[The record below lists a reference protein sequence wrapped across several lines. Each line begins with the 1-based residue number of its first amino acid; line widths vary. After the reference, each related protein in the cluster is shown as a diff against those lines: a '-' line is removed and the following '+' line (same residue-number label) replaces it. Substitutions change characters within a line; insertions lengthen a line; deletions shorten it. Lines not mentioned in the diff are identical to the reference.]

1 MKKRFITLGLVCL
14 LITGCQAAHETIL
27 EATTIAL
34 IDSAHEETETH
45 NEERAEDA
53 SAPEKLLKVGSSK
66 GNPKGVVLYSSCPF
80 TYGDTDW
87 KLQTLV
93 QEDMLIDG
101 ELTMDDRNRFLIQA
115 VSGDAS
121 YIFLD
126 EMIQLGVPEADVWV
140 DEQDKLHIVL
150 RDVRTAIYRVTDF
163 VFNPAEKEFIGTD
176 VLDGEGVNFIGTTRK

>member
-14 LITGCQAAHETIL
+14 LITGCQAAHETIP
-27 EATTIAL
+27 ETTMIAP
-34 IDSAHEETETH
+34 IDSTQEETETH
-45 NEERAEDA
+45 NKDA
-53 SAPEKLLKVGSSK
+53 SAPEKSLKVGCSK
-66 GNPKGVVLYSSCPF
+66 GNPEGVVLYSSCLF

-101 ELTMDDRNRFLIQA
+101 ALTMDDRNRFLIQA
-115 VSGDAS
+115 VSGDDS

-126 EMIQLGVPEADVWV
+126 EMIQLGVPEADIWV

-150 RDVRTAIYRVTDF
+150 RDVRTARYRVTDF

-176 VLDGEGVNFIGTTRK
+176 VLDGEGVNYIGTTRK

>member
-14 LITGCQAAHETIL
+14 LITGCQAAHETIP
-27 EATTIAL
+27 ETTTIAP

-45 NEERAEDA
+45 NKERAEDA
-53 SAPEKLLKVGSSK
+53 SAPEKSLKVGSSK
-66 GNPKGVVLYSSCPF
+66 GNPEGVVLYSSCTF
-80 TYGDTDW
+80 TYEDTDW

-101 ELTMDDRNRFLIQA
+101 ALTMDDRNRFLVQA
-115 VSGDAS
+115 VSGDDS

-150 RDVRTAIYRVTDF
+150 RDVRTARYRVTDF

-176 VLDGEGVNFIGTTRK
+176 VLDGEGVNYIGTTRK